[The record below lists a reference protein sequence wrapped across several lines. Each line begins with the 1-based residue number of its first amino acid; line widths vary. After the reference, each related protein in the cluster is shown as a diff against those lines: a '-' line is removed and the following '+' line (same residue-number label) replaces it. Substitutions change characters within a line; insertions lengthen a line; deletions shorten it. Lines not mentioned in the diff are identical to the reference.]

1 MPALRT
7 TILRKAACAAMAL
20 LLGTAAYVPSAA
32 EAQDIISSLPRKE
45 TLILEN
51 PEGTIKN
58 AGWFNIWAI
67 NAGGQYT
74 GLQQLAMD
82 TLWYID
88 PEKGLEG
95 PIDNSLAAEAPK
107 YNADFTEM
115 TVKLRPGIF
124 WSDGVE
130 FTADDVVYT
139 VETQMKNTGMRWGP
153 ILSLNVDSVSSPD
166 PQTVVFK
173 LKRPNS
179 RFHALFTVRFNAIW
193 IMPKHVFEKAPDP
206 MRFDFNKP
214 VSLGAYALHSFDPEG
229 KWFIWQRR
237 DDWQR
242 TTLGRFGEPGPK
254 YAVYVDGG
262 PPDKR
267 VIAQMNHN
275 LDVVHDVAPEGMFTL
290 AKQSKSSRGWFK
302 DFPYAHPDPTLPA
315 LLFNL
320 QRADFQSKD
329 VRWALALL
337 IDIKAVSMASYRGAA
352 TISAIG
358 IPPTGTH
365 PDDYHIPMQDWLK
378 GFELDTGK
386 QKIKPYDP
394 TVGKQIADMLRP
406 SMKEQI
412 PTDQKEI
419 DKSFGMGWWKPNPQ
433 AAQELL
439 QKAGFTKRGSS
450 WYTPEGKPF
459 SIRVMVEGESRPVI
473 TRAGTMIAQQW
484 RQFGID
490 AKTELAQ
497 GTMLDRRNAGD
508 FDTLISWS
516 VESYGGHP
524 DLAYFL
530 DSWHSQ
536 YVMPAGKPQAPRN
549 YMRWS
554 SPELDGIIEKIRG
567 VSFDDPRSIELGRD
581 YVKLAVQEMPTIPL
595 MAYNVFVAMDDTY
608 WTGYP
613 TAEDPYA
620 NPVPNWGNS
629 RYMMV
634 RLKPR
639 GE

>member
-1 MPALRT
+1 MRARHLL
-7 TILRKAACAAMAL
+7 IAMASL
-20 LLGTAAYVPSAA
+20 IASTVASFAQGT
-32 EAQDIISSLPRKE
+32 ISNLPRRE

-74 GLQQLAMD
+74 GLHQLALD

-88 PEKGLEG
+88 PERGLDGTWE
-95 PIDNSLAAEAPK
+95 NSLAAEKPI

-115 TVKLRPGIF
+115 TVKLRPGIY

-130 FTADDVVYT
+130 FTADDLVYT
-139 VETQMKNTGMRWGP
+139 VQTQIDHPGMRWSA
-153 ILSLNVDSVSSPD
+153 LLALNVDKITKVD

-173 LKRPNS
+173 LKKPNS

-193 IMPKHVFEKAPDP
+193 MMPKHVFEKAGDP
-206 MRFDFNKP
+206 LRFDFNKP
-214 VSLGAYALHSFDPEG
+214 VSLGAYVLHSYDPDG
-229 KWFIWQRR
+229 KWYVWQLR

-242 TTLGRFGEPGPK
+242 TTLGKYGKPGPK
-254 YAVYVDGG
+254 YVAYIDPG

-267 VIAQMNHN
+267 VIAQLNHQ
-275 LDVVHDVAPEGMFTL
+275 LDVIHDIAPEGMFTL
-290 AKQSKSSRGWFK
+290 AKQEKTLKTWFK
-302 DFPYAHPDPTLPA
+302 GFPYGHPDPTLPA
-315 LLFNL
+315 VIFNL
-320 QRADFQSKD
+320 QNPMFQNRD

-365 PDDYHIPMQDWLK
+365 PEDYHKPLQEWLTN
-378 GFELDTGK
+378 FELDTGK
-386 QKIKPYDP
+386 EKIKPYDP
-394 TVGKQIADMLRP
+394 KIGEEIAAMLRP
-406 SMKEQI
+406 SMKDAI
-412 PTDQKEI
+412 PTDPEEI
-419 DKSFGMGWWKPNPQ
+419 ARSFGFGWWKPNPK
-433 AAQELL
+433 AATELL
-439 QKAGFTKRGSS
+439 QRAGYTKRGNE
-450 WYTPEGKPF
+450 WYTPDGKRF
-459 SIRVMVEGESRPVI
+459 TIKIMVEGESRPVM

-490 AKTELAQ
+490 AKIDVAQ
-497 GTMLDRRNAGD
+497 GTNMLDRRGAGD

-516 VESYGGHP
+516 VETYGGHP

-536 YVMPAGKPQAPRN
+536 FVAPPGKTQSPRN
-549 YMRWS
+549 WQRWK
-554 SPELDGIIEKIRG
+554 SPELDKLIEEIRR
-567 VSFDDPRSIELGRD
+567 VSFEDKRTVELGRD
-581 YVKLAVQEMPTIPL
+581 YAKLVVREMPIIPL
-595 MAYNVFVAMDDTY
+595 MAYNVFTAMDETY

-613 TAEDPYA
+613 TAEDPYTD
-620 NPVPNWGNS
+620 PVPNWGNS
-629 RYMMV
+629 RLMMV
-634 RLKPR
+634 RLKPTQPQP
-639 GE
+639 